1 MTPISEIWRL
11 KESHMRPFPSPIDE
25 NAERSSLSHVNNSA
39 LSTQHSA
46 LFSTPEQIERAL
58 ERILLKV
65 AKPGRYVGGEY
76 NSVVKNWDEI
86 DVKVALAF
94 PDIYDLG
101 MSNLGIMLLYHQV
114 NSQADMLA
122 ERVFSP
128 WLDMEVLMRER
139 GIPLY
144 ALETKHPIREFDLF
158 GISLPYE
165 QLYTNVLNLLDL
177 AGMPVRSED
186 RDESYPL
193 VIAGGHACYN
203 PEPMADFID
212 AFVIGEG
219 EEIII
224 NVARVVQQ
232 TRGMTRDRQLRELL
246 KVQGVYVPRFYDVAY
261 NADGTVASVLPNI
274 PEAPKRVL
282 KRIVPVLPKPFTKF
296 LVPNIDTVHNRA
308 PIEIMRGCTRGCRFC
323 HAGMV
328 TRPVRER
335 PVDEIMESIAEIVTN
350 TGFEEISLL
359 SLSSSDYAW
368 VHELADAVHEK
379 YAESG
384 LSLSLPSLRIETA
397 SADLL
402 DKIGD
407 TRRSGF
413 TFAPEAATEKMRDII
428 NKYVPDEQVLE
439 AARAVYSRG
448 WCTIKFYFMIGHPE
462 ETLDDVQAIVDLCKA
477 VLREG
482 RRILGGKASL
492 NVGVSTFIPKPHTP
506 FQWVPQDT
514 REQVLAK
521 QKLLKEQMRGQGL
534 HLRWNDVE
542 DTEFEGFLSR
552 GDRRLCR
559 VVQRAWELGCKFDA
573 WQDNHFHDR
582 WLQAFAEAGLDPSF
596 YNHRERGLDEVFPWD
611 HIDAAVHK
619 KFLKDDYLMS
629 IRRETRVD
637 CRDQCFACGILPKF
651 KDVRAQ
657 TEEMAW
663 ECPPVKPISE
673 RKKGAKAGDERLPNV
688 ALMP

>member
-1 MTPISEIWRL
+1 MQPKTIEQQL
-11 KESHMRPFPSPIDE
+11 K
-25 NAERSSLSHVNNSA
+25 
-39 LSTQHSA
+39 
-46 LFSTPEQIERAL
+46 
-58 ERILLKV
+58 RILLKV
-65 AKPGRYVGGEY
+65 TKPGRYVGGEF
-76 NSVVKNWDEI
+76 NSIVKDWDST
-86 DVKVALAF
+86 DFKVALAF

-101 MSNLGIMLLYHQV
+101 MSNLGIMILYEQI
-114 NSQADMLA
+114 NKQPDMLA
-122 ERVFSP
+122 ERVFSV
-128 WLDMEVLMRER
+128 WDDMEKLMRAE

-144 ALETKHPIREFDLF
+144 SLENKRSIREFDLL

-165 QLYTNVLNLLDL
+165 QLFTNVLNMLNL

-186 RDESYPL
+186 RDETFPL

-219 EEIII
+219 EEIILEI
-224 NVARVVQQ
+224 ARTMQAM
-232 TRGMTRDRQLRELL
+232 RGHSRFDQLRAIARI
-246 KVQGVYVPRFYDVAY
+246 QGMYVPRFYDVTY
-261 NADGTVASVLPNI
+261 DESGVVIGTTPNV

-282 KRIVPVLPKPFTKF
+282 KRIVSTLPKPFTKF
-296 LVPNIDTVHNRA
+296 LIPNIDTVHNRA

-323 HAGMV
+323 HAGMI

-335 PVDEIMESIAEIVTN
+335 TVDEVMAAIQEIITN

-359 SLSSSDYAW
+359 SLSSSDYVY

-384 LSLSLPSLRIETA
+384 LSLSLPSLRIEST

-402 DKIGD
+402 DKLGD

-428 NKYVPDEQVLE
+428 NKFVPDEQVLE

-448 WCTIKFYFMIGHPE
+448 WRTIKLYFMIGHPE
-462 ETLDDVQAIVDLCKA
+462 ETLDDVQAIVNLCKA

-482 RRILGGKASL
+482 QKIMGGKANV

-506 FQWVPQDT
+506 FQWVPQDNHD
-514 REQVLAK
+514 QVR
-521 QKLLKEQMRGQGL
+521 QKLNLLSRQLKGHGL
-534 HLRWNDVE
+534 HLRWNSID
-542 DTEFEGFLSR
+542 DSQFEGIMSR
-552 GDRRLCR
+552 ADRRMGR
-559 VVQRAWELGCKFDA
+559 VIQRAWEAGCKFDA
-573 WQDNHFHDR
+573 WQEFHHHER
-582 WLQAFAEAGLDPSF
+582 WLQAMSDEGLTPEF
-596 YNHRERGLDEVFPWD
+596 YTHRERGLDEVFPWD

-629 IRRETRVD
+629 IKGETRVD
-637 CRDQCFACGILPKF
+637 CRDKCFACGILPKF
-651 KDVRAQ
+651 KEERSQ
-657 TEEMAW
+657 TEPMAW
-663 ECPPVKPISE
+663 ECPPVKPIGE
-673 RKKGAKAGDERLPNV
+673 RKRSGGDDRVPNV
-688 ALMP
+688 ALIN